1 MFLEQLGYITG
12 EATRDKILLEYYRL
26 WKFRHPNATDFLHV
40 AEKVSNMKLDWF
52 KEYWINGTRT
62 IDYAIDSLWEEG
74 GKTKIRL
81 RRDGEMPMPIDLK
94 VTFRDSTSE
103 MHYVPL
109 DLMYGEKPAEDKT
122 PVKTYPAWKWTSE
135 KYVVETSKKVAD
147 ISEVEIDPSQRLADV
162 ERRNNRIRI
171 PAPSRPF

>member
-1 MFLEQLGYITG
+1 
-12 EATRDKILLEYYRL
+12 
-26 WKFRHPNATDFLHV
+26 
-40 AEKVSNMKLDWF
+40 
-52 KEYWINGTRT
+52 
-62 IDYAIDSLWEEG
+62 
-74 GKTKIRL
+74 
-81 RRDGEMPMPIDLK
+81 MPIDLK

-109 DLMYGEKPAEDKT
+109 DLMYGEKPAEDNT
-122 PVKTYPAWKWTSE
+122 PVKAYPAWKWTSE
-135 KYVVETSKKVAD
+135 KYVVETSRKVAD